1 MKKKKKK
8 KIRPCAAFLQI
19 LMRGRP
25 LRHRM
30 ALFSEF
36 STLRIEGLTVQCK
49 GGWGGVEWMGD

>member
-49 GGWGGVEWMGD
+49 GG